1 MEECEA
7 VSRKSRLLAG
17 KFQVAPGVYKRF
29 PMIMLLTFS
38 VISLTFFSAISS
50 RISGG
55 DTITSTLAGFIVRLP
70 FGIIFIDPLMVT
82 GTMGTFAFRAIL
94 RLPDLNCPT
103 VPSILRVPSGNIT
116 IEWPSF
122 NLSTAWFKAF
132 NDCRASP
139 LSINTQPI
147 YLIQRLK
154 TGTLKNSTLEI
165 KPLSL
170 GTNPIN
176 MGMSKLL

>member
-1 MEECEA
+1 M
-7 VSRKSRLLAG
+7 
-17 KFQVAPGVYKRF
+17 F
-29 PMIMLLTFS
+29 LTFS
-38 VISLTFFSAISS
+38 VISFASFSGRVSKK
-50 RISGG
+50 SGG
-55 DTITSTLAGFIVRLP
+55 DTITLTFAGLMEDVP

-94 RLPDLNCPT
+94 ALPDLNCPT

-116 IEWPSF
+116 MEWPF
-122 NLSTAWFKAF
+122 LNLSTAWFKAIK
-132 NDCRASP
+132 DCRASP

-147 YLIQRLK
+147 YFIHRLN
-154 TGTLKNSTLEI
+154 TGIFKNSTLEI

-170 GTNPIN
+170 GTNPIK